1 MRQCS
6 IADIKPGM
14 VLGQPLHAYY
24 GGKRTLLLGAKAAFS
39 APLITK
45 LQSMG
50 YSFVYI
56 EEEGTEEIV
65 PENVL
70 SDETWDNALQAVSR
84 YYEKIC
90 SYIKELSKK
99 RDRKSVDI
107 MEMGMLSFPLPKSS
121 LLRES
126 VRDII
131 EDLFIIGKVEGYD
144 TISGVSR
151 TNAIHNHVL
160 NVTVIS
166 LLIGSEYGFVDS
178 EQNVLGMGA
187 LLHDVGKT
195 VLPGI
200 YEKRYWEL
208 DPDDQEEVQKHPL
221 LGERL
226 LSEARSIS
234 EAERQIIVQ
243 HHERQ
248 DGNGYPFGLKG
259 KNNKPLRS
267 PYHEANRIFRFA
279 EIVAVANVFDNLV
292 SGNYFQ
298 HRFTP
303 EEALKELNREAGTG
317 LNSDIVRVLSN
328 LVTLY
333 PVGSNVVIKRHSDA
347 NLMGAQGVVAK
358 SDTKDS
364 REIEIILLYDGNGKR
379 MQPYVEKVHL
389 VDDKSIKLSIAY

>member
-1 MRQCS
+1 
-6 IADIKPGM
+6 M

-24 GGKRTLLLGAKAAFS
+24 GGKRTLLLGGKANFT

-45 LQSMG
+45 LESIG

-56 EEEGTEEIV
+56 EEEGTEEVI
-65 PENVL
+65 PENVI
-70 SDETWDNALQAVSR
+70 SGETRDNSLLAISR
-84 YYEKIC
+84 YYEKIS
-90 SYIKELSKK
+90 SYIRELSKK
-99 RDRKSVDI
+99 NDRKSVDI
-107 MEMGMLSFPLPKSS
+107 MKMGMLSFPLPKSS
-121 LLRES
+121 MLRES

-131 EDLFIIGKVEGYD
+131 EDLFIIDTVDGYNA
-144 TISGVSR
+144 ISGISR

-166 LLIGSEYGFVDS
+166 LLIGNEYGFVDS
-178 EQNVLGMGA
+178 EQSVLGMGA
-187 LLHDVGKT
+187 LIHDVGKV

-200 YEKRYWEL
+200 YEERYWEL
-208 DPDDQEEVQKHPL
+208 DPSDETEVQKHPL

-234 EAERQIIVQ
+234 EAERQIIIQ

-248 DGNGYPFGLKG
+248 DGTGYPFGLKG
-259 KNNKPLRS
+259 KNNKPVRS

-298 HRFTP
+298 RRFTP

-317 LNSDIVRVLSN
+317 LNSDVVQVLGN

-333 PVGSNVVIKRHSDA
+333 PVGSNVKIIKHADS
-347 NLMGAQGVVAK
+347 NLIRAQGVVAK

-364 REIEIILLYDGNGKR
+364 REIEIILLYDGNGNR
-379 MQPYVEKVHL
+379 IQPRVETVHL
-389 VDDKSIKLSIAY
+389 FDDKSTKLSIS

>member
-1 MRQCS
+1 M
-6 IADIKPGM
+6 I
-14 VLGQPLHAYY
+14 LGQPLHAYY

-39 APLITK
+39 VPLITK

-56 EEEGTEEIV
+56 EEDGTEEIV
-65 PENVL
+65 PENVI
-70 SDETWDNALQAVSR
+70 SDETWDNALLAVSR
-84 YYEKIC
+84 FYEKIC
-90 SYIKELSKK
+90 SYIKELTKK

-121 LLRES
+121 QLRES

-131 EDLFIIGKVEGYD
+131 EDLFIIGAIEGYN

-208 DPDDQEEVQKHPL
+208 EPSEQKEVQKHPL
-221 LGERL
+221 LGEQL

-248 DGNGYPFGLKG
+248 DGSGYPFGLQG
-259 KNNKPLRS
+259 KNNKPIRS

-298 HRFTP
+298 HRFKP

-317 LNSDIVRVLSN
+317 LNSDVVRVLSN

-333 PVGSNVVIKRHSDA
+333 PVGSNVIIKKHSDA

-364 REIEIILLYDGNGKR
+364 RDVEIILLYDGKGKR
-379 MQPYVEKVHL
+379 MQPRAEKVNL
-389 VDDKSIKLSIAY
+389 YDDKSIKLSIVY

>member
-1 MRQCS
+1 
-6 IADIKPGM
+6 M
-14 VLGQPLHAYY
+14 VIGQPLHAYY
-24 GGKRTLLLGAKAAFS
+24 GGKRTLLLGGKAKIS

-45 LQSMG
+45 LDSMG

-56 EEEGTEEIV
+56 EEEGTEEII

-70 SDETWDNALQAVSR
+70 SDETWDNALLAVSR
-84 YYEKIC
+84 YYEKI
-90 SYIKELSKK
+90 SSTIKELSKK
-99 RDRKSVDI
+99 NDRKSVDI
-107 MEMGMLSFPLPKSS
+107 MEIGMLSFPLPKSS

-131 EDLFIIGKVEGYD
+131 EDLFIIGKVEGYN

-187 LLHDVGKT
+187 LLHDIGKA

-208 DPDDQEEVQKHPL
+208 DPPDQKEVQKHPL

-248 DGNGYPFGLKG
+248 DGSGYPFGLKG
-259 KNNKPLRS
+259 KNDKPVRS

-292 SGNYFQ
+292 SGNYSQ

-317 LNSDIVRVLSN
+317 LNSDVVRVLGN

-333 PVGSNVVIKRHSDA
+333 PVGSNVKIQKHSDS
-347 NLMGAQGVVAK
+347 NLTGAQGIVAK

-364 REIEIILLYDGNGKR
+364 REVEIILLYDGNGKHI
-379 MQPYVEKVHL
+379 QPRVETVRL
-389 VDDKSIKLSIAY
+389 YDDKSTKLSISY

>member
-1 MRQCS
+1 
-6 IADIKPGM
+6 M

-65 PENVL
+65 PENVI
-70 SDETWDNALQAVSR
+70 SDETWDNALLAVSR
-84 YYEKIC
+84 YYEKI
-90 SYIKELSKK
+90 SSTIKELSKK

-121 LLRES
+121 LLREN

-131 EDLFIIGKVEGYD
+131 EDLFIIGAVEGYN

-187 LLHDVGKT
+187 LLHDVGKA

-208 DPDDQEEVQKHPL
+208 EPSDQKEVQKHPL

-248 DGNGYPFGLKG
+248 DGSGYPFGLKG
-259 KNNKPLRS
+259 KNNRPVRS

-303 EEALKELNREAGTG
+303 EEALKELKREAGTG
-317 LNSDIVRVLSN
+317 LNSDVVRVLSN
-328 LVTLY
+328 RVTLY
-333 PVGSNVVIKRHSDA
+333 PVGSNVIIKKHSNA
-347 NLMGAQGVVAK
+347 NLKGALGVVAK

-364 REIEIILLYDGNGKR
+364 RGVEIILLYDGNGKR
-379 MQPYVEKVHL
+379 MQPRVEKVHL
-389 VDDKSIKLSIAY
+389 YDDKSIKLSIAY